1 MSYCVEYNPEM
12 RKRYPFVKRIR
23 NKNLVKVFLVSAAAI
38 AAIYMIACS
47 GVLRYF
53 IPGDPEVTT
62 AAFSLLLNEIG
73 EGEPVREAFLSFCR
87 EIIVNA
93 S

>member
-1 MSYCVEYNPEM
+1 MSYCVEYEPQKKKHYPTVIRSN
-12 RKRYPFVKRIR
+12 RKPPIGIFIW
-23 NKNLVKVFLVSAAAI
+23 SAVAI
-38 AAIYMIACS
+38 AAVYALISS

-62 AAFSLLLNEIG
+62 TAFSLLVEEIG

>member
-1 MSYCVEYNPEM
+1 MSYRVEYNPEL
-12 RKRYPFVKRIR
+12 RKRYPLVEKIR
-23 NKNLVKVFLVSAAAI
+23 NKNLLKVLLVSVAAI
-38 AAIYMIACS
+38 AAIYTITCS
-47 GVLRYF
+47 DVLQF
-53 IPGDPEVTT
+53 LIPGDPEVTT
-62 AAFSLLLNEIG
+62 AAFSLLLDEIG